1 MSEQMKLKIIL
12 GFAAIY
18 IIWGSTYLAI
28 RLGVE
33 TIPPFMM
40 AGIRFVIGGLSIYL
54 WMRSRGVAAP
64 SRKHWWT
71 AGIIGI
77 LLAAGG
83 TGGVT
88 WAETTVPSGL
98 TALLVAMV
106 PMWIVLVDWLR
117 PGGVK
122 PRKLVVAGLALG
134 FVGVALL
141 INPTDIGGAGEIDK
155 FGAGLIVLATMS
167 WAIGSI
173 YSRHAVQPSSKLLGA
188 GMQMII
194 GGGVLLVASALTG
207 EFGSWDIG
215 ATTFKSWA
223 GLAYLITIGSGAFAV
238 YVWLIG
244 ASTPSKVATYAFVN
258 PVIALVL
265 GAIVAGE
272 ALSSWTFFCSV
283 IVIMAVFM
291 IIRSKARAAQP
302 TNGAVAYKES
312 QVVPSP
318 RLES

>member
-1 MSEQMKLKIIL
+1 MSEHMRIRIIL

-28 RLGVE
+28 RLGVDS
-33 TIPPFMM
+33 IPPFMM
-40 AGIRFVIGGLSIYL
+40 AGIRFAIGGLIIYL
-54 WMRSRGVAAP
+54 WMRLRGVP
-64 SRKHWWT
+64 SPTKRHWWT
-71 AGIIGI
+71 AAVIGS

-83 TGGVT
+83 TGLIT

-98 TALLVAMV
+98 TALLVVMV

-117 PGGVK
+117 PKGVK
-122 PRKLVVAGLALG
+122 PRWPMVAGLALG

-141 INPTDIGGAGEIDK
+141 INPTDVGGAGEIDT
-155 FGAGLIVLATMS
+155 FGAFLIVLATMS
-167 WAIGSI
+167 WAIGSV
-173 YSRHAVQPSSKLLGA
+173 YSRHAEQPSSKLLGA
-188 GMQMII
+188 GMQMIV
-194 GGGVLLVASALTG
+194 GGGVLLLASALTG
-207 EFGSWDIG
+207 EFGSYDID

-223 GLAYLITIGSGAFAV
+223 ALIYLITIGSGAFAV
-238 YVWLIG
+238 YIWLLG

-272 ALSSWTFFCSV
+272 ALSSWTLVCSV
-283 IVIMAVFM
+283 IVILAVFM

-302 TNGAVAYKES
+302 TNGAVFYAEP
-312 QVVPSP
+312 QVTDSS
-318 RLES
+318 RLKS

>member
-1 MSEQMKLKIIL
+1 MSEHMKLKIML

-28 RLGVE
+28 RLGVASM
-33 TIPPFMM
+33 PPFMM
-40 AGIRFVIGGLSIYL
+40 AGVRFLLGGLIIYL
-54 WMRSRGVAAP
+54 WMRARGVAAP
-64 SRKHWWT
+64 SRRHWWT
-71 AGIIGI
+71 ASIIGT

-83 TGGVT
+83 TGLVT

-117 PGGVK
+117 PKGIK
-122 PRKLVVAGLALG
+122 PRWPVVAGLALG

-141 INPTDIGGAGEIDK
+141 INPTDIGGVGEVDR
-155 FGAGLIVLATMS
+155 FGAVLIVLATLS

-173 YSRHAVQPSSKLLGA
+173 YSRHAEQPSSKLLGA
-188 GMQMII
+188 GMQMLV
-194 GGGVLLVASALTG
+194 GGGVLLIASALTG
-207 EFGSWDIG
+207 EFGNYDIG
-215 ATTFKSWA
+215 DTTLKSWMA
-223 GLAYLITIGSGAFAV
+223 LTYLITIGSAAFAV
-238 YVWLIG
+238 YIWLIG

-265 GAIVAGE
+265 GSLIAGE
-272 ALSSWTFFCSV
+272 ALSSWTFFCSI
-283 IVIMAVFM
+283 IVILAVFM

-302 TNGAVAYKES
+302 TNGAISYAEPRVIS
-312 QVVPSP
+312 SP